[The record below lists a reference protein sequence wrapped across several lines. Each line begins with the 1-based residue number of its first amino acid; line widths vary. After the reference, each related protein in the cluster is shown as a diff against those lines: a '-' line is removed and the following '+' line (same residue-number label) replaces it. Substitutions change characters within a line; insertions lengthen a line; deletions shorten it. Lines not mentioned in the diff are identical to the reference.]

1 MLRRFPRDLP
11 MFGALA
17 GAIGFL
23 AFGFT
28 ALYAEMHFGRPSS
41 TIGLGYLFV
50 PIWALIFG
58 IVGLAG
64 GALVRFVWRR
74 AHPEPS
80 DSTKRTRGLQL
91 SLVAIVFLAS
101 LYGAA
106 RVFTNEALSQP
117 AIIVDTGTVSH
128 SLASNSDPRIRSAT
142 QLLGRD
148 EIAQSIS
155 WGRNDSAILVDGLR
169 VQLNDRRRPPFA
181 DLDARGLD
189 YLNQIHAAPV
199 FVRGKDE
206 PFLVVVIAG
215 RATGRRALVT
225 VLSPEYQIVFQQR
238 VYRFW
243 ELASSALEIRRDA
256 SDGAEIAVVGP
267 DCAESLI
274 LRPRLGA

>member
-1 MLRRFPRDLP
+1 MLTRFPGDLP
-11 MFGALA
+11 TFGALA

-28 ALYAEMHFGRPSS
+28 ALYVEMHFGRPSS

-58 IVGLAG
+58 IVGLAA

-80 DSTKRTRGLQL
+80 DTTKRTRALQL
-91 SLVAIVFLAS
+91 SLITIVLIAS
-101 LYGAA
+101 LYGAG
-106 RVFTNEALSQP
+106 RVLINEALSEP
-117 AIIVDTGTVSH
+117 AIIVDTRTVSH
-128 SLASNSDPRIRSAT
+128 SLASNSDASVRGAT
-142 QLLGRD
+142 QLLSRD

-169 VQLNDRRRPPFA
+169 VQLHDRRRSPSA

-189 YLNQIHAAPV
+189 YLNQIHAAPI

-225 VLSPEYQIVFQQR
+225 VLSPEYQLVFQQR
-238 VYRFW
+238 IYRFW
-243 ELASSALEIRRDA
+243 ELASSPLEIRRA
-256 SDGAEIAVVGP
+256 ATDGAEIAVVGP

-274 LRPRLGA
+274 LRPQ